1 MAGRRSRIPALG
13 PGPFAEVAGNRKL
26 SQRVREPDLGEEE
39 LIQSIRL
46 SSLFAVLAAFLTV
59 LSGAPAQAA
68 VQITFYSHELGS
80 SFPHAFVVV
89 QGVPDRGGPRI
100 EEDYGFTAKSVSPA
114 ILMGP
119 VKGEVVTDNT
129 AGYTR
134 KSNRHFTVTVSD
146 ADYDRAMAVVQRWR
160 SRAQPSYD
168 LGTRNCIHFVA
179 EIAAS
184 IGMRADTPKRLM
196 RKPRSYLDFLTA
208 GNRAWLQGR
217 GAVFHRPSAPAV
229 SPARSG

>member
-1 MAGRRSRIPALG
+1 MIR
-13 PGPFAEVAGNRKL
+13 
-26 SQRVREPDLGEEE
+26 
-39 LIQSIRL
+39 SIRL
-46 SSLFAVLAAFLTV
+46 PNPFAVLAAFLLALT
-59 LSGAPAQAA
+59 GAPAGAA

-89 QGVPDRGGPRI
+89 QGLPDRGGPRI
-100 EEDYGFTAKSVSPA
+100 DEDYGFTAKSVSPA

-119 VKGEVVTDNT
+119 VKGEIVTDNT

-160 SRAQPSYD
+160 SRSQPSYD
-168 LGTRNCIHFVA
+168 LGSRNCIHFVA

-196 RKPRSYLDFLTA
+196 RKPRSYLDYLTA

-217 GAVFHRPSAPAV
+217 GAVFHRPAVPAPR
-229 SPARSG
+229 PARSG